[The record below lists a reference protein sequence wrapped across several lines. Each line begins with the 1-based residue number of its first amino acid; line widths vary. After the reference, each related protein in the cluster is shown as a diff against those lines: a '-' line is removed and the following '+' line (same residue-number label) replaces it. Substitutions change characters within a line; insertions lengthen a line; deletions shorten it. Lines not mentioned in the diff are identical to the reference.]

1 MLFASKQ
8 RASPLFDSVAQP
20 PLSCL
25 AIMHCEKNDR
35 QFIVYNTMMVLCCLI
50 MLFDYMAL
58 FDEMTINISSVSIN
72 EGIVV

>member
-1 MLFASKQ
+1 
-8 RASPLFDSVAQP
+8 
-20 PLSCL
+20 
-25 AIMHCEKNDR
+25 MHCEKNDR